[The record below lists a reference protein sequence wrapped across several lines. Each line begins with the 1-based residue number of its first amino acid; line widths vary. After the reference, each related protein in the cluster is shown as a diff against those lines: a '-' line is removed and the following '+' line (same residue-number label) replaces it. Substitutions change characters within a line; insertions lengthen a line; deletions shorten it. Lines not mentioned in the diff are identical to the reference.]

1 MENIFN
7 LPEFYGSTDV
17 IFFPFNSM
25 RGIQPPPSTRP
36 GVFSKL
42 HLAVENL
49 ERVYHNVIESTYLNT

>member
-17 IFFPFNSM
+17 IFFPSTVWGVSNLHH
-25 RGIQPPPSTRP
+25 PP
-36 GVFSKL
+36 GLGFSKL